1 LETGHLAGGGF
12 VKVERDADGVRITL
26 VGTELKLMQRALEKA
41 LFIDIPRDE
50 QPAVATFCNK
60 ALEMLG
66 QA

>member
-1 LETGHLAGGGF
+1 

-26 VGTELKLMQRALEKA
+26 VGTEVKLMQRAFEKA

-50 QPAVATFCNK
+50 QPAVAAFCNR

>member
-1 LETGHLAGGGF
+1 M
-12 VKVERDADGVRITL
+12 KVERDGDVVRVTL
-26 VGTELKLMQRALEKA
+26 VGTEVKLLQRALEKA

-50 QPAVATFCNK
+50 QPAVAAFCNK